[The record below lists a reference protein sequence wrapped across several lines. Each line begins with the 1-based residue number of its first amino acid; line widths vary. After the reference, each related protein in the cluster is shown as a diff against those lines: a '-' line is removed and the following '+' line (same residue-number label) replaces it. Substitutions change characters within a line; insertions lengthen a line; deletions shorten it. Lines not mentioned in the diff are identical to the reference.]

1 MMKRVFE
8 RLARWVL
15 GKADFDVLQ
24 SEMEELYRERIGK
37 EGKEAADRW
46 LQRERQRAIK
56 KLISVWG
63 EGLSHV
69 GSSPVKRKPAKPT
82 GLDTMHSMIRGIL
95 GGFRG
100 LSRTPMFALTMV
112 GTLAIGIGGMTAVV
126 SVVHGVML
134 QALPYHEPSELVRLS
149 NRIQGRDLWF
159 SAADYFALEEQ
170 RTLFEGVAAMEWHR
184 ATFTSDEKNEAMLV
198 HSVTPGFFPLLGIEP
213 VHGRTFTE
221 EEGLPGTQP
230 SALVSWGFWNREL
243 GGDPAAVGSS
253 IRLDGVAV
261 PVVGVLPRN
270 SGPLLEDLEIL
281 VPLKLEP
288 PTRRGPFFLV
298 AFGRL
303 AGGVE
308 AAAATAELEA
318 IHQRMVTLWRN
329 SPDRGA
335 TWAMRG
341 LKDYVLGDLRT
352 PLLVLLGAA
361 FFVLLMVST
370 NGTSLTLARLWDR
383 RQELAVRAALG
394 ASRRNLVRHLLT
406 ESVIIAILGAGAG
419 LVFAAFGIR
428 LAVTAGSAFLPR
440 TGEVGLTGPVL
451 LLFALTSVGSLALF
465 GLLPALQGSRT
476 EIGPDLQEGG
486 ARATSVAWRQ
496 RTQNLL
502 AATQFAV
509 TVPVLIGAGLLLV
522 SFAKLAR
529 VDTGFDVDRVLALD
543 VAIPVGQVAYGE
555 ELTAFWKDL
564 LGDLKAIPGVVEA
577 GVGRGRPPS
586 RPPMSNNFVLEDQP
600 VGEGQSQP
608 IVPWVFASTEYM
620 DALGSRL
627 LAGRVFDPV
636 LDESQTLALVDEAWA
651 RRFYDS
657 PSHAVG
663 RRFMSGSCTSYGCP
677 WTTVIGVVE
686 ELRYSG
692 LKASNPG
699 VVFLNAHAYPSF
711 SSTLLIRAQ
720 LDQDPSTLIPT
731 VRETVRRANVQA
743 AISRVASGKEL
754 LQRNLRDP
762 KYLAVLVG
770 SFGAISFLLAIL
782 GIYGVMERFVRHH
795 RREIGIR
802 IALGGASESIVGL
815 VLRRGMTLVI
825 LGSVVGLG
833 GAAVLTRFMGAILFE
848 VGPTDPLV
856 VGSSLAAV
864 IVVATLACWGPA
876 LRAANVAPREVLAE
890 G

>member
-1 MMKRVFE
+1 MTKRVFE
-8 RLARWVL
+8 QLALRVL

-24 SEMEELYRERIGK
+24 SEMEELYRERIDQ

-56 KLISVWG
+56 ELISVWG
-63 EGLSHV
+63 EGLDHV
-69 GSSPVKRKPAKPT
+69 GPSPLKKKLTKPT
-82 GLDTMHSMIRGIL
+82 RIDTMHSMIRGVL
-95 GGFRG
+95 GGFRS
-100 LSRTPMFALTMV
+100 LSRTPMFALTMI
-112 GTLAIGIGGMTAVV
+112 GTMALGIGGMTAVFG
-126 SVVHGVML
+126 VVHGVML

-149 NRIQGRDLWF
+149 NRAQGRDLWF

-184 ATFTSDEKNEAMLV
+184 ATFTSDENTEAMLV
-198 HSVTPGFFPLLGIEP
+198 HSVTPGFFPLLGIDP

-243 GGDPAAVGSS
+243 GGDPAAVGGS
-253 IRLDGVAV
+253 IRLDGVTV

-281 VPLKLEP
+281 LPLKLEP

-303 AGGVE
+303 AEGVG

-318 IHQRMVTLWRN
+318 IHERMVTLWRG
-329 SPDRGA
+329 SPDQGA
-335 TWAMRG
+335 TWAMTG
-341 LKDYVLGDLRT
+341 LKDYVLGDLRP

-361 FFVLLMVST
+361 LFVLIMVCS
-370 NGTSLTLARLWDR
+370 NGASLTLARLWDR

-394 ASRRNLVRHLLT
+394 ASRRNLAGHLLA

-419 LVFAAFGIR
+419 LVFAGFGIR
-428 LAVTAGSAFLPR
+428 LAVTAGSTILPR
-440 TGEVGLTGPVL
+440 TGEVGLSSPVL
-451 LLFALTSVGSLALF
+451 LFFALTSVGSLALF
-465 GLLPALQGSRT
+465 GLLPALQGSRS
-476 EIGPDLQEGG
+476 EIGPDLRGGG
-486 ARATSVAWRQ
+486 ARTTPGAWRR

-522 SFAKLAR
+522 SFVKLAR
-529 VDTGFDVDRVLALD
+529 VDSGFDVDRVLALD
-543 VAIPVGQVAYGE
+543 VAIPVDQVASRE

-564 LGDLKAIPGVVEA
+564 LGDLKVIPGVMEA

-586 RPPMSNNFVLEDQP
+586 RPPVRNNFVLEDQP

-608 IVPWVFASTEYM
+608 IVPWVFASREYM

-627 LAGRVFDPV
+627 LAGRMFDPV
-636 LDESQTLALVDEAWA
+636 LDESQSVALVDEAWA
-651 RRFYDS
+651 LRFYGS
-657 PSHAVG
+657 TSRAVG
-663 RRFMSGSCTSYGCP
+663 RRFRSGGCTNYGCP
-677 WTTVIGVVE
+677 WTTVIGVME
-686 ELRYSG
+686 ELKYSG

-699 VVFLNAHAYPSF
+699 VVFLNAHAHPSS

-720 LDQDPSTLIPT
+720 PDQDPSTLVPT
-731 VRETVRRANVQA
+731 VRETVRRANIQA

-754 LQRNLRDP
+754 LEGNLRDP

-802 IALGGASESIVGL
+802 QALGGDSGRIVGL
-815 VLRRGMTLVI
+815 VLRRGMTVVI
-825 LGSVVGLG
+825 LGCGVGLG
-833 GAAVLTRFMGAILFE
+833 GAAALTRFMGAILFE
-848 VGPTDPLV
+848 VGPTDPMV

-864 IVVATLACWGPA
+864 VAVATLACWGPA
-876 LRAANVAPREVLAE
+876 RSAAKVAPREVLAE